1 VRKLSNLKALQA
13 FEAAARHQSYVGAAE
28 ELRVTPAAVG
38 QLVRSLEQWLDKPVF
53 QRHASGSQRL
63 TPTSYAALALS
74 DLSVGFDKLDSALRH
89 LRTVDTSRQLIV
101 SMSQA
106 FAAKWLMPRLE
117 RFTIAHPNIDVRL
130 DICDRLVDL
139 QHGEADVAI
148 RCGNGEWPNVY
159 SVRML
164 DEEIFPVCSPDYL
177 RGRKLLSRPQD
188 LLKTVLIHDVATQM
202 YPAFPTWQRWL
213 AKSNVALHSTQKGLA
228 INSSGM
234 VIQAAINGQGVALAR
249 SVLVS
254 DDLHGGKLIRL
265 FPELTY
271 QISWGYF
278 LAYPAGITQTEKVA
292 AFINWI
298 QEEAKKAANR

>member
-1 VRKLSNLKALQA
+1 MRKLSNLKALQA

-28 ELRVTPAAVG
+28 ELSVTPAAVG
-38 QLVRSLEQWLDKPVF
+38 QLVRSLEHWLNKPVF
-53 QRHASGSQRL
+53 QRHATGSQRL

-117 RFTIAHPNIDVRL
+117 RFTIAHPDIDVRL

-148 RCGNGEWPNVY
+148 RCGDGKWPDLNAI
-159 SVRML
+159 RML
-164 DEEIFPVCSPDYL
+164 NEEIFPVCSPEY
-177 RGRKLLSRPQD
+177 RRKKGPFNLPQD
-188 LLKTVLIHDVATQM
+188 LLKTVLIHDVATQI
-202 YPAFPTWQRWL
+202 YPAFPTWKQWL
-213 AKSNVALHSTQKGLA
+213 TKAGIMLDTTHKGLA

-234 VIQAAINGQGVALAR
+234 VVQAAINGQGVALTR
-249 SVLVS
+249 SVLVN
-254 DDLHGGKLIRL
+254 DDLLSGKLIRL
-265 FPELTY
+265 FQERSHP
-271 QISWGYF
+271 ISWGYF
-278 LAYPAGITQTEKVA
+278 LVHSAENANLEKVV
-292 AFINWI
+292 AFKKWI
-298 QEEAKKAANR
+298 LKEARRVANM

>member
-1 VRKLSNLKALQA
+1 MRKLSNLKALQA
-13 FEAAARHQSYVGAAE
+13 FEAAARHQSYVGAAK

-89 LRTVDTSRQLIV
+89 LRTVDTNRQLIV

-117 RFTIAHPNIDVRL
+117 RFTLAHPDIEVRL

-148 RCGNGEWPNVY
+148 RCGDGEWPNLHTVK
-159 SVRML
+159 ML
-164 DEEIFPVCSPDYL
+164 NEEVFPVCSPEYL
-177 RGRKLLSRPQD
+177 RLKKPLNAPRD
-188 LLKTVLIHDVATQM
+188 LLKAVLIHDAATKM
-202 YPAFPTWQRWL
+202 YSVFPTWEQWL
-213 AKSNVALHSTQKGLA
+213 AKAGITLNTTHKGLA

-234 VIQAAINGQGVALAR
+234 VVQAAINGQGVALTR
-249 SVLVS
+249 SVLVN
-254 DDLHGGKLIRL
+254 DDLLSGKLIRL
-265 FPELTY
+265 FQEPSHP
-271 QISWGYF
+271 ISWGYF
-278 LAYPAGITQTEKVA
+278 LVYSAENANIEKVA
-292 AFINWI
+292 AFKKWI
-298 QEEAKKAANR
+298 LKEAGDVTNL